1 MTKQNIT
8 KRISTSLILFLLI
21 YAIFNYNFALVYSLI
36 IFGVYSLLEFLNLI
50 KKITK
55 NFFYL
60 LIYNFLFIFYVFIF
74 CVLFLY
80 FFNFYQLKIIIFSL
94 LIGCIASDIGGFV
107 IGKIFK
113 GPKLT
118 KVSPNKTISG
128 AIGSIFFTILALS
141 TSIYYFTNHLFL
153 ELIVISIITS
163 IGCQIGDLFFSY
175 IKRKAKVKDT
185 GNILPGH
192 GGVLDRVDGIFFG
205 LPFGFLSTIFI
216 F

>member
-8 KRISTSLILFLLI
+8 KRILTSLILFLLI
-21 YAIFNYNFALVYSLI
+21 YAIYNFNFALVYSLI

-50 KKITK
+50 RKITK

-74 CVLFLY
+74 CILFLY
-80 FFNFYQLKIIIFSL
+80 FFNFYQLKIITFSL

-118 KVSPNKTISG
+118 KISPNKTISG
-128 AIGSIFFTILALS
+128 SIGSIFFTIIALS
-141 TSIYYFTNHLFL
+141 SSIFYFTNHLFL

-205 LPFGFLSTIFI
+205 LLFGFFSTIFI

>member
-8 KRISTSLILFLLI
+8 KRILTSLILFLLI
-21 YAIFNYNFALVYSLI
+21 YAIYNFNFALVYSLI

-74 CVLFLY
+74 CILFLY
-80 FFNFYQLKIIIFSL
+80 FFNFYQLKIITFSL

-118 KVSPNKTISG
+118 KISPNKTISG
-128 AIGSIFFTILALS
+128 SIGSIFFTIIALS
-141 TSIYYFTNHLFL
+141 SSIFYFTNHLFL

-205 LPFGFLSTIFI
+205 LPFGFFSTIFI